1 MKRPNN
7 ILRVPSNPKVRE
19 MLRKEAAALVMG
31 LNLLPPA
38 GIEILEPLALN
49 LIRKLD
55 IADEYLNFAI
65 VLAGNEA
72 WRKIIAATP
81 FNRRLLLLPQCLKNE
96 GSCKGTMDELGLIC
110 AGCRGCVLDDVLNEA
125 EKLGYTT
132 LVAEGTAVAIGL
144 VEEGSID
151 AVIGVSCM
159 PVLQRSFD
167 QVSKAA
173 VPVIGLPL
181 MYDGCSNTNLDY
193 DWLLDEI
200 RIFEVNPES
209 RPLSVS
215 LLKSKVQEYFTD
227 KYLDSFFPETGIVET
242 LAKEM
247 MSLGGQRMRP
257 LFSVLG
263 YLSYSGSEDD
273 RILSLLSMII
283 ECFHKAS
290 LVHDDIEDNSDHR
303 YDTLTLHKKHGISMA
318 INAGDYLTGKGY
330 MLLSGLPLN
339 AGIISR
345 CLGVISSSH
354 VKLTQ
359 GQGADIMLDPLDE
372 SFTTE
377 QATEIFKFKTGEAVK
392 VALLLGAI
400 AGEAPESEIEVL
412 SRFSDSFGIAYQ
424 IRDDLNEFEEKRE
437 TEKINDFPILMALLN
452 ENAAFAD
459 PTEAIW
465 REKNTH
471 IHIFREKAGKL
482 ELVPKAANLLQS
494 HISSC
499 YAALDELR
507 NVKLRLSLY
516 GILGKIFK

>member
-7 ILRVPSNPKVRE
+7 ILRVPSNPRVRE
-19 MLRKEAAALVMG
+19 TLRKEAAALVAR
-31 LNLLPPA
+31 LDILPPA
-38 GIEILEPLALN
+38 GLGILEPLALD

-55 IADEYLNFAI
+55 IAEEYLNFAI

-72 WRKIIAATP
+72 WRKIITATP
-81 FNRRLLLLPQCLKNE
+81 FHRRLLLLPQCLKNE

-110 AGCRGCVLDDVLNEA
+110 AGCRGCVLDDVLSEA

-132 LVAEGTAVAIGL
+132 LVAEGTAVAVGL

-193 DWLLDEI
+193 GWLLDEI
-200 RIFEVNPES
+200 RLFEENSDV

-215 LLKSKVQEYFTD
+215 LIKSKVQEYFTG
-227 KYLDSFFPETGIVET
+227 KYLDLYFPGSGIVESM
-242 LAKEM
+242 AKEM

-263 YLSYSGSEDD
+263 YLAYSGNEDD
-273 RILSLLSMII
+273 VILSRLSMII

-303 YDTLTLHKKHGISMA
+303 YDTITMHRKHGISMA

-330 MLLSGLPLN
+330 LLLSELPLN
-339 AGIISR
+339 QDIISS
-345 CLGVISSSH
+345 CLGVISNSH
-354 VKLTQ
+354 VKLTL
-359 GQGADIMLDPLDE
+359 GQGADIMLDPMDE
-372 SFTTE
+372 SFTTG
-377 QATEIFKFKTGEAVK
+377 QATNIFMHKTGEAVK

-400 AGEAPESEIEVL
+400 AGEAPESEIGVL

-424 IRDDLNEFEEKRE
+424 IRDDLNEFEEKHAQ
-437 TEKINDFPILMALLN
+437 EKINDFPFLMALLN
-452 ENAAFAD
+452 ENAVLGD
-459 PTEAIW
+459 PSDPIW
-465 REKNTH
+465 GEKNSH
-471 IHIFREKAGKL
+471 INIFREKVVKL
-482 ELVPKAANLLQS
+482 GLVAKAAEILQS
-494 HISSC
+494 HTDSC
-499 YAALDELR
+499 YSILDELR